1 MLCCVRGTLTMPTTV
16 DVWVAILVVGIGAI
30 FALHHRRNALAQAFN
45 EPPILPYLIPFVG
58 HALWYRR
65 RSIEVYNA
73 ARLVTNFSSL

>member
-1 MLCCVRGTLTMPTTV
+1 MLTTV
-16 DVWVAILVVGIGAI
+16 DVWVAILAGIGAI

-73 ARLVTNFSSL
+73 ARLVTIFCLSETPR